1 MAGVRTIQGAD
12 TLAASRPY
20 LNDNFAVIAGLFA
33 GSTAPSP
40 TYPYMLWADTNAQV
54 LKQRNSADDA
64 WLILGQLGQ
73 NYLGLLP
80 LSGGTLTG
88 PIDMDGYAL
97 TGLPEGVNATDA
109 ARVQELNLKANIDGP
124 AFTGD
129 ATINQDPAG
138 NNSLIRRSWA
148 NAQYM
153 TRAGGTFVGA
163 VLGVTSADAAAFLPR
178 SVIERL
184 TSFHPTTGHRH
195 TGSDA
200 GKVRGTDLDST
211 GGAAG
216 QALRATAG
224 SAAAWGPMLPG
235 EMRFGTVS
243 AVGAILRAG
252 SGDWTSAIVSGSRI
266 RVTFTGGMAS
276 TPSILV
282 TSERIDPYDG
292 STIYTISVSTASF
305 DVVQSDY
312 GNFSF
317 LAFC

>member
-20 LNDNFAVIAGLFA
+20 LNDNFAAVAGLFA

-40 TYPYMLWADTNAQV
+40 TYPYMLWADTNSQT
-54 LKQRNSADDA
+54 LKQRSSADDA

-109 ARVQELNLKANIDGP
+109 ARVQELNLKADIDGP

-178 SVIERL
+178 SVIEAL
-184 TSFHPTTGHRH
+184 VSFNVTTGHRH
-195 TGSDA
+195 DGSDA
-200 GKVRGTDLDST
+200 RRVRATDLDTT
-211 GGAAG
+211 GYWVAD
-216 QALRATAG
+216 
-224 SAAAWGPMLPG
+224 
-235 EMRFGTVS
+235 V
-243 AVGAILRAG
+243 RAG
-252 SGDWTSAIVSGSRI
+252 IVTSAGAVEASKLGTWGVSRTSAGLYAL
-266 RVTFTGGMAS
+266 TWTMAS
-276 TPSILV
+276 KPVVIPVAEACSNCWV
-282 TSERIDPYDG
+282 E
-292 STIYTISVSTASF
+292 SVSNTGATIVCQHLTYQEGLGWYLTPQDSRFFFTAI
-305 DVVQSDY
+305 V
-312 GNFSF
+312 
-317 LAFC
+317 